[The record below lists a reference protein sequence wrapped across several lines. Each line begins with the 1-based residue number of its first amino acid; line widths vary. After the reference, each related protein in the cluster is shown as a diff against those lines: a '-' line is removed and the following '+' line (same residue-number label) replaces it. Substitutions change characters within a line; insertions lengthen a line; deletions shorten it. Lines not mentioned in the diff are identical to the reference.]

1 MSNAF
6 NILKKILYTPSS
18 NVFIQLFRNF
28 FVCIAAFVVDFTLQY
43 VLVDI
48 CGMYY
53 LIAQAISHVTGG
65 LVNYLMSIIWVF
77 DKKPQK
83 RVYMH
88 FIYFSIIGAVG
99 LGINTLILWLF
110 TSVFGWYHMYS
121 KIIATIV
128 VFLFNFYARKY
139 LLFK

>member
-1 MSNAF
+1 MTNVLSA
-6 NILKKILYTPSS
+6 LKKILYTPSS

-28 FVCIAAFVVDFTLQY
+28 FVGIAAFILDFTLQY
-43 VLVDI
+43 VLVDV
-48 CGMYY
+48 CGMHY

-65 LVNYLMSIIWVF
+65 LVNYLMSLFWVF

-99 LGINTLILWLF
+99 LGINTFIIWLF
-110 TSVFGWYHMYS
+110 TSIIGWYHMYS

-128 VFLFNFYARKY
+128 VFLFNFFARKY

>member
-1 MSNAF
+1 
-6 NILKKILYTPSS
+6 
-18 NVFIQLFRNF
+18 
-28 FVCIAAFVVDFTLQY
+28 
-43 VLVDI
+43 
-48 CGMYY
+48 MYY

>member
-28 FVCIAAFVVDFTLQY
+28 FVGIAAFVVDFTLQY

-88 FIYFSIIGAVG
+88 FIYFSIIVAVG

>member
-28 FVCIAAFVVDFTLQY
+28 FVGIAAFVVDFTLQY

-83 RVYMH
+83 REYMH

>member
-18 NVFIQLFRNF
+18 NVFIQLFRNL
-28 FVCIAAFVVDFTLQY
+28 FVGIAAFVVDFTLQY

>member
-28 FVCIAAFVVDFTLQY
+28 FVGIAAFVVDFTLQY

-121 KIIATIV
+121 EIIATIV

>member
-28 FVCIAAFVVDFTLQY
+28 FVGIAAFVVDFSLQY

>member
-1 MSNAF
+1 MSNVF

-28 FVCIAAFVVDFTLQY
+28 FVGIAAFVVDFTLQY

-48 CGMYY
+48 WGMYC
-53 LIAQAISHVTGG
+53 LIAQAISHV
-65 LVNYLMSIIWVF
+65 